1 VLGLP
6 YGQCNENPWR
16 MGPKIL
22 DMFGD
27 SYLAHWN
34 TKTPFAQ
41 KLCYPLNLKLP
52 SGIIRILG
60 FFPSKANFCFFKTW
74 FDGS

>member
-1 VLGLP
+1 MIQALQWKSNQIRIEVLGLP

-27 SYLAHWN
+27 SY
-34 TKTPFAQ
+34 FS
-41 KLCYPLNLKLP
+41 PLEY
-52 SGIIRILG
+52 
-60 FFPSKANFCFFKTW
+60 
-74 FDGS
+74 